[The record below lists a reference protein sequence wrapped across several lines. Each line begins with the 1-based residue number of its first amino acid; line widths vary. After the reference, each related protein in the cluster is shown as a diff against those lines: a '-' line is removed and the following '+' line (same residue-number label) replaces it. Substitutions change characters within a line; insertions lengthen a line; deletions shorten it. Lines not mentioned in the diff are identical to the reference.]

1 MAEQFKGK
9 RVPWS
14 QLEEY
19 LTIHNRT
26 IVTFQEQLKQDV
38 MDIPDIETRLPKSF
52 SQLYTVIGK
61 ILKDNNILPN
71 EEESKVDQL

>member
-1 MAEQFKGK
+1 MADQLKGK

-19 LTIHNRT
+19 LKIHKKT
-26 IVTFQEQLKQDV
+26 IVTFQEQLEEDMV
-38 MDIPDIETRLPKSF
+38 DIPEVEAKLPKSF
-52 SQLYTVIGK
+52 SQLYSVIGK

-71 EEESKVDQL
+71 QEESKVDQL